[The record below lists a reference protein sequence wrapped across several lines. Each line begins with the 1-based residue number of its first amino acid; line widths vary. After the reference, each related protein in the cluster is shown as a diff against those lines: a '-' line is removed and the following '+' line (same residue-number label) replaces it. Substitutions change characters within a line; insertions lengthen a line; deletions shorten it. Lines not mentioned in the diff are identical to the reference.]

1 MEVEQLRK
9 EVKLQRQQVNWMSQN
24 ISFSE
29 MNQSQLFLVCCSKTV
44 FGSWR
49 GEGGAVWVFVLGF
62 FFSFFLQLL
71 LKKGFGG
78 AWELPADVGKSQEVK
93 ERARIS

>member
-1 MEVEQLRK
+1 MGVG
-9 EVKLQRQQVNWMSQN
+9 V
-24 ISFSE
+24 
-29 MNQSQLFLVCCSKTV
+29 LF
-44 FGSWR
+44 
-49 GEGGAVWVFVLGF
+49 WVFVFVF